1 MPQTTVPLTA
11 FITIPTTTPGQPVT
25 QLLNLNVQ
33 QGLVAPPTPDPTT
46 VNTIVGGITAALA
59 ADTAANTPGTTPA
72 PAPDNYRFSDLTVN
86 VSSTTPGDVFKGAA
100 TVPDVKTQFI
110 DLTPDT
116 LEIAALTPNA
126 FIKSGSATTPS
137 RRPAGVTS
145 STPELGS
152 TR

>member
-72 PAPDNYRFSDLTVN
+72 PPPDNYRFSDLTVN
-86 VSSTTPGDVFKGAA
+86 VSSTTPGDVSR
-100 TVPDVKTQFI
+100 VPRQCRRLRPVYR
-110 DLTPDT
+110 PD
-116 LEIAALTPNA
+116 PGYVGNHM
-126 FIKSGSATTPS
+126 
-137 RRPAGVTS
+137 R
-145 STPELGS
+145 
-152 TR
+152 